1 MTLSADSTDDTVLT
15 DIGARI
21 EAARLALNRTQADV
35 AHEAGVSKR
44 TLERIEAGH
53 SAQLTS
59 FIRILRALD
68 LLDRLEDA
76 LPPAEPG
83 PMDLLRGG
91 GEPPERASRAR
102 GSPDDGPWQWGDE
115 G

>member
-1 MTLSADSTDDTVLT
+1 MGLHADRTDDAVLEEL
-15 DIGARI
+15 GARL
-21 EAARLALNRTQADV
+21 EAARLALNRTQAQV

-44 TLERIEAGH
+44 TLERVEAGQ

-68 LLDRLEDA
+68 LLDRVEDA

-91 GEPPERASRAR
+91 GEMRERASGAPPR
-102 GSPDDGPWQWGDE
+102 GDEPWRWGDE
-115 G
+115 R